1 MAKNKK
7 PARNKEA
14 NILKLPANS
23 SKDERL
29 DLQEYS
35 AKAQELANRQMERI
49 NKAKAKFDEFLA
61 NEGYRQ
67 AAKAPISELYNAIGA
82 ALQNPEVKQFEMAIG
97 LVPLEQQP
105 PQD

>member
-49 NKAKAKFDEFLA
+49 KEAKAKYDEFLA

-67 AAKAPISELYNAIGA
+67 AARFPIWEAYNAIGA
-82 ALQNPEVKQFEMAIG
+82 ALQDPEVKRLEMEIG
-97 LVPLEQQP
+97 LVPLEQP
-105 PQD
+105 PAQD